1 MGLNTEKS
9 MIFMEKFQIKN
20 VRMGRQN
27 SVLWFMLLDGYLCV
41 IKTLDMRN
49 YNSTYQRI
57 KRVYNIVISEAK
69 PQKPRHL

>member
-27 SVLWFMLLDGYLCV
+27 SVLWFMLLDG
-41 IKTLDMRN
+41 
-49 YNSTYQRI
+49 
-57 KRVYNIVISEAK
+57 
-69 PQKPRHL
+69 